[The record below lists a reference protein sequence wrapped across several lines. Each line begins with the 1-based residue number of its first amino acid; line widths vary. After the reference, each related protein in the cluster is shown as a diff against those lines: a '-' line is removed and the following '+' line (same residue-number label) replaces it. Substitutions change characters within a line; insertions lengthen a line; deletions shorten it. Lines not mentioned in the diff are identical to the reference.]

1 MESHLECNLYFH
13 IENYMQRGMRRAKHF
28 VVKYLYSMYSN
39 FECESHI
46 KIYFVSR
53 FWRDL
58 KKFKII
64 RKLIEIVNKFPKL
77 QTISTNKIPKNFA
90 LP

>member
-1 MESHLECNLYFH
+1 MESNLECNLYFH

-58 KKFKII
+58 KKF
-64 RKLIEIVNKFPKL
+64 PKL